1 MEYGPPPLFN
11 QGISARARLA
21 FFSLLS
27 ILLIVIDARVKVLDT
42 IRGGVETVLY
52 PVERVLLWPRDRIE
66 AVGSY
71 FTTINRLEADNAQLR
86 AQATQEALQ
95 LQETARL
102 RAENAQLRA
111 FAGLRESLPVPTR
124 LVTVL
129 YSLRDPFSR
138 KVIIDAGV
146 RDGIHTGD
154 PVLDDT
160 GVVGQVTRA
169 YPMASEVTLATD
181 KNQATPVR
189 VARNGLP
196 AVAFGSAEPARLELR
211 FLPANADVR
220 TGDEIVTSG
229 LGGLYPSGLPVGTVI
244 RVEHDAKNEFARIT
258 MTPAAGKTLG
268 RLLLV
273 LTVPPPPPLPSGL
286 DLPDSEAKA
295 AKAAATR
302 RHHPGHNH
310 GHHPV
315 HRQATR
321 HETR

>member
-27 ILLIVIDARVKVLDT
+27 ILLIVIDARVNVLET
-42 IRGGVETVLY
+42 IRSGIETVLY
-52 PVERVLLWPRDRIE
+52 PAERVLLWPRDRIE
-66 AVGSY
+66 AIGSY
-71 FTTINRLEADNAQLR
+71 FAKVNRLEAENAQLR

-102 RAENAQLRA
+102 RAENAQLRV
-111 FAGLRESLPVPTR
+111 FAGLHKTLPVPTR

-138 KVIIDAGV
+138 KVIINAGV

-160 GVVGQVTRA
+160 GVVGQITRA
-169 YPMASEVTLATD
+169 YPMASEVTLVTD

-211 FLPANADVR
+211 FLPASADVR

-244 RVEHDAKNEFARIT
+244 RVDHDAKNQFAQIT
-258 MTPAAGKTLG
+258 MAPAAGKTLG

-273 LTVPPPPPLPSGL
+273 LTIPPPPPLPSKL
-286 DLPDSEAKA
+286 DHPNSEPQAGKS
-295 AKAAATR
+295 AATR
-302 RHHPGHNH
+302 RHHH
-310 GHHPV
+310 GHQRAARP
-315 HRQATR
+315 ATR
-321 HETR
+321 

>member
-27 ILLIVIDARVKVLDT
+27 ILLIVVDARVRVLET
-42 IRGGVETVLY
+42 IRSGIETVLY

-66 AVGSY
+66 AIGSD
-71 FTTINRLEADNAQLR
+71 FVTIHRLEAENAQLR

-95 LQETARL
+95 LQETSRL
-102 RAENAQLRA
+102 RAENAQLRS
-111 FAGLRESLPVPTR
+111 FTGLRKALPVPTR

-138 KVIIDAGV
+138 RVIIDAGR
-146 RDGIHTGD
+146 RDGIHDGD

-169 YPMASEVTLATD
+169 YPMASEVTLITD
-181 KNQATPVR
+181 KHQATPVR
-189 VARNGLP
+189 VARNGLV
-196 AVAFGSAEPARLELR
+196 AIAFGSVKPAQLELR

-220 TGDEIVTSG
+220 TGDQVVTSG
-229 LGGLYPSGLPVGTVI
+229 LGGLYPGGLPVGTILQVG
-244 RVEHDAKNEFARIT
+244 RDTKNPFAQIT
-258 MTPAAGKTLG
+258 MTPAAGKSLG

-286 DLPDSEAKA
+286 DLRDSRTGSAKSEA
-295 AKAAATR
+295 R
-302 RHHPGHNH
+302 IRHQSR
-310 GHHPV
+310 
-315 HRQATR
+315 HRHR
-321 HETR
+321 HQRIKRPETP

>member
-42 IRGGVETVLY
+42 IRDGLETVLY
-52 PVERVLLWPRDRIE
+52 PVERILLWPRDRIE
-66 AVGSY
+66 AIGSD
-71 FTTINRLEADNAQLR
+71 FTTIDRLETENAQLR
-86 AQATQEALQ
+86 AEATQEALQ

-102 RAENAQLRA
+102 RAENVQLRA
-111 FAGLRESLPVPTR
+111 FAGLRKSLPVPTR

-181 KNQATPVR
+181 KNQATPVQ

-220 TGDEIVTSG
+220 IGDQVVTSG

-258 MTPAAGKTLG
+258 MTPAAGKTVS

-286 DLPDSEAKA
+286 DLPDSTAKSKKSGA
-295 AKAAATR
+295 DR
-302 RHHPGHNH
+302 RHHPRRKSGH
-310 GHHPV
+310 PIV
-315 HRQATR
+315 RRQTTR
-321 HETR
+321 QEMR